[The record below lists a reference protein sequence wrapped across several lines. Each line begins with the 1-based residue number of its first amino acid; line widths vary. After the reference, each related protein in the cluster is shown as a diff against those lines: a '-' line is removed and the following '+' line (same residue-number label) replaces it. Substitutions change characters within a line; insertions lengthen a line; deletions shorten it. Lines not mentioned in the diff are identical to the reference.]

1 MATREGEYPFATI
14 IALDGNVVAD
24 AFSDA
29 VRGASR
35 KPDSEKRLAAPIVR
49 RVATR
54 DRLERKGGS
63 PNPQPPTP
71 VGTGVGSPRG

>member
-24 AFSDA
+24 DA
-29 VRGASR
+29 VRDASR
-35 KPDSEKRLAAPIVR
+35 KPNSEKRLAAPIVR

-54 DRLERKGGS
+54 DRSERKRRIPES
-63 PNPQPPTP
+63 TAPNPGWNGGWGHR
-71 VGTGVGSPRG
+71 VAN